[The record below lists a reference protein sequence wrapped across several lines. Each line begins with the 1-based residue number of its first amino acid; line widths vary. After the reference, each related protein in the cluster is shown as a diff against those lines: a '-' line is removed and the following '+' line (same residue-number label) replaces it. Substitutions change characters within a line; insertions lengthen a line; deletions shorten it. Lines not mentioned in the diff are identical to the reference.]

1 MTFKYSDFNQ
11 NRVVE
16 QNHSIGFGST
26 KIAHISRAALHAGHY
41 LEAIHLSNH
50 IDGSGKYWSD
60 LLQPQDL

>member
-26 KIAHISRAALHAGHY
+26 KIAHISRAALHAGSCST
-41 LEAIHLSNH
+41 IHLSNH
-50 IDGSGKYWSD
+50 IDGTGKYWSD